1 MTAWLQDRWVSALEL
16 RRESRLAAW
25 AAARAGFPP
34 RTVAADWP
42 ATHLAAET
50 VLGLLGRAPFTVDN
64 HGSQLWRFRGAALAV
79 AWLGDQPGDTWQ
91 QRWLASGAEAGG
103 RGWKQACIPWLDHRG
118 IHIGQRLD
126 LLSIGVIL
134 AVCADIIRPSPGW
147 LAAPGVSTWALARN
161 LQMSRDPCGF
171 AALQASCA
179 ADAHMTAPAR
189 QATVGRAA
197 ILVAAKGGLLSE
209 VTAGDFL
216 ELLDA
221 EAPAQPR
228 HDYSA
233 VSWRMLRELGVFGPA
248 APAALA
254 ELRTT
259 RQRTPAELI
268 GRYQLACQPVRDLL
282 VDYLQERQPG
292 LDYTSLDHLAQ
303 HLGRWFWQDI
313 ERHHPG
319 ISTLHL
325 PAEVATAWKQ
335 RLRTKI
341 TTPRPG
347 GATQRGPRL
356 TCRHTLLAVRALY
369 LDLAQWAAE
378 DPARW
383 GHWAVPS
390 PVTKTDVN
398 YRKEDRRRKSRMDA
412 RTRERLPV
420 LPALVSHATQHR
432 QHAGQLLRAA
442 RQARPGAAFTAARHT
457 LIRSVTRTPTPTVW
471 AEDPVTGKRR
481 NLSREEDQAFWTWAI
496 IEVLRATGVRVEE
509 LLELSHHSLV
519 QYRLPGTGE
528 VVPLLQ
534 IAPSKT
540 DTERL
545 LIVSP
550 ELADVLSA
558 IITRLQQPSGKIP
571 LVPAYDGHERIWLP
585 PAPLL
590 FQRRAG
596 TETRRICHST
606 VRNMLTIAL
615 ARAGL
620 CDADGKPLRYT
631 PHDFRRL
638 FITDAI
644 LAGLPP
650 HIAQVIAGHRDINV
664 TLGYKAV
671 YPDEVIQAHLAFL
684 ARRRALRPTEEYRTP
699 TDAEWE
705 QFLGHFERRKVS
717 TGLCG
722 RAFATPC
729 IHEHACIRCPM
740 LWPDPAQ
747 RPRIA
752 EIRDNLTARI
762 AEAEREGWPG
772 EIEGLKISLAGA
784 NDKLAQIDRRTRN
797 QPVDIGIPAVP
808 PSPQGRKPIHQ

>member
-1 MTAWLQDRWVSALEL
+1 MTGQLQDTWVSALQL
-16 RRESRLAAW
+16 RQESRAAAW

-34 RTVAADWP
+34 RPVAADWS
-42 ATHLAAET
+42 ATHLGQDAVLSMLSSSPFALANRCSQWQRRRAVAA
-50 VLGLLGRAPFTVDN
+50 
-64 HGSQLWRFRGAALAV
+64 AV
-79 AWLGDQPGDTWQ
+79 AWLADQPGGTWQ
-91 QRWLASGAEAGG
+91 QRWLASGAEAAGP
-103 RGWKQACIPWLDHRG
+103 GWKQDCVPWLDQHG
-118 IHIGQRLD
+118 IHARQRLD
-126 LLSIGVIL
+126 LLSIGLIV
-134 AVCADIIRPSPGW
+134 AVCGDIVRPSLGW

-161 LQMSRDPCGF
+161 LQASRDPDGF
-171 AALQASCA
+171 AALQAACA

-209 VTAGDFL
+209 VSAGDFL

-221 EAPAQPR
+221 EAQTQPR

-233 VSWRMLRELGVFGPA
+233 VSWRMLRQLGVFGPA

-254 ELRTT
+254 ELRTI
-259 RQRTPAELI
+259 RQRTPTELI
-268 GRYQLACQPVRDLL
+268 GRYRLACQPVRDLL
-282 VDYLQERQPG
+282 VDYLHERQPA

-319 ISTLHL
+319 INTLHL
-325 PAEVATAWKQ
+325 PPEVATAWKQ

-341 TTPRPG
+341 TAPRPG
-347 GATQRGPRL
+347 GAAQQGPRL

-378 DPARW
+378 DPGRWARW
-383 GHWAVPS
+383 AAPS
-390 PVTKTDVN
+390 PVTKADVN
-398 YRKEDRRRKSRMDA
+398 WRKEDRRRKSRMDA

-420 LPALVSHATQHR
+420 LPALVRHAAQHH
-432 QHAGQLLRAA
+432 QHTGQLLQAA
-442 RQARPGAAFTAARHT
+442 RQARPGATFTAAGQT
-457 LIRSVTRTPTPTVW
+457 LIRSVTRAPTPSVW
-471 AEDPVTGKRR
+471 AEDPAAGKRR
-481 NLSREEDQAFWTWAI
+481 NLTREEDQAFWAWAI

-519 QYRLPGTGE
+519 QYRLPTSGE
-528 VVPLLQ
+528 LVPLLQ

-550 ELADVLSA
+550 ELAEVLSA

-571 LVPAYDGHERIWLP
+571 LVPAYDSHEHTWLP
-585 PAPLL
+585 PAPTL
-590 FQRRAG
+590 FQRQVG

-606 VRNMLTIAL
+606 VRNMLHIAL
-615 ARAGL
+615 TRSGL
-620 CDADGKPLRYT
+620 RDADGNPLRYT

-671 YPDEVIQAHLAFL
+671 YPDEVIKGHLAFL
-684 ARRRALRPTEEYRTP
+684 ARRRSLRPTEEYRTP
-699 TDAEWE
+699 TDDEWE

-717 TGLCG
+717 IGLCG

-752 EIRDNLTARI
+752 EIRNNLTARI
-762 AEAEREGWPG
+762 SEAEREGWPG
-772 EIEGLKISLAGA
+772 EIEGLKISLTGA

-797 QPVDIGIPAVP
+797 QPVHLGIPAP
-808 PSPQGRKPIHQ
+808 ASPQPHDLFTK